1 MHIPLHLHTYPPCTH
16 TSTYMHLP
24 LMHNNLA
31 GPNPTCSN
39 CCLAWVHS
47 STSVGMFHSTEGAG
61 VVVFTLV
68 GEGRVGTLP
77 YCSGMDPQNSM
88 S

>member
-1 MHIPLHLHTYPPCTH
+1 
-16 TSTYMHLP
+16 
-24 LMHNNLA
+24 MHNMLA

-47 STSVGMFHSTEGAG
+47 STSVGMFHSTGGGAG
-61 VVVFTLV
+61 IVVFTLV
-68 GEGRVGTLP
+68 GEGWVGTLS